1 MNDDNVFDTLSAT
14 RENDSRL
21 LIPEDKKNN
30 KRKAFRPRRVLSI
43 SPCCTPSLAVTNW
56 NGRSNVGVFHSY
68 SAEETSENEA
78 ECMDTILPVNTYTE
92 CKNSFFTGDS
102 DFLNTNKV
110 LSSLNMS
117 EAVPHQLEAVQEDD
131 KEVND
136 SPSSSSTTS
145 NGNDPS
151 DLDSGKDES
160 VEFVER
166 QTQLLMYLQQ
176 LQSLQWAHD
185 PTLYNQLPQVGT
197 QSFYSNCEN
206 VINHLQANNQH
217 QMINLSNHLEDQSF
231 HLNSGETELADTVET
246 SVKVIGSE
254 KSDWSLN
261 LTRAQKQMQ
270 CMRTKRKDPEY
281 CRKERERDRQRKQ
294 LKRQNPEIRARE
306 READR
311 KRLKLRRLD
320 PLYRAQERQ
329 RQRERLRQKRQDP
342 VFRQKERERD
352 KIRKQLKRQHPELLE
367 VCVKQEPGMFLSQGL
382 TLPRKHI
389 DVEGSALIFNDRTWE
404 LEETRSQNDCIHLQN
419 ETSSKKLC
427 ETGLSDIENQVVPHG
442 YLEFTHWVSV
452 LPQQSTNVSSASLSN
467 NLNDALL

>member
-14 RENDSRL
+14 RESDSRL

-43 SPCCTPSLAVTNW
+43 SPCCTPGLTVTHW
-56 NGRSNVGVFHSY
+56 NGQSDLGVVHSY
-68 SAEETSENEA
+68 SAEEISEDET
-78 ECMDTILPVNTYTE
+78 EHMDTILPINNYTE
-92 CKNSFFTGDS
+92 CKNSFFT
-102 DFLNTNKV
+102 
-110 LSSLNMS
+110 
-117 EAVPHQLEAVQEDD
+117 
-131 KEVND
+131 
-136 SPSSSSTTS
+136 

-185 PTLYNQLPQVGT
+185 PALYNQMSQVGT
-197 QSFYSNCEN
+197 QSFYSSCEN
-206 VINHLQANNQH
+206 VTNHLQANNHH
-217 QMINLSNHLEDQSF
+217 QLINVSNHLEDQSL
-231 HLNSGETELADTVET
+231 HLNSGETDLVNTVET
-246 SVKVIGSE
+246 SVKVIGCE
-254 KSDWSLN
+254 DSDWSLN
-261 LTRAQKQMQ
+261 LTRAQKQML

-281 CRKERERDRQRKQ
+281 CRRERERDRQRKQ

-352 KIRKQLKRQHPELLE
+352 KIRKQLKRQHPELIE
-367 VCVKQEPGMFLSQGL
+367 VCVKQEPGMFFSQGL

-389 DVEGSALIFNDRTWE
+389 NVENSALIFNDRTCE
-404 LEETRSQNDCIHLQN
+404 LEESRSQNDCINLQN

-452 LPQQSTNVSSASLSN
+452 LPQQSTNGNSTSLSN

>member
-14 RENDSRL
+14 RESDSRL

-43 SPCCTPSLAVTNW
+43 SPCCTPGLTVTHW
-56 NGRSNVGVFHSY
+56 NGQSDLGVVHSY
-68 SAEETSENEA
+68 SAEEISEDET
-78 ECMDTILPVNTYTE
+78 EHMDTILPINNYTE
-92 CKNSFFTGDS
+92 CKNSFFTGNS

-110 LSSLNMS
+110 LSALTMS
-117 EAVPHQLEAVQEDD
+117 ETVSHQLEVVQEDD
-131 KEVND
+131 KEAND
-136 SPSSSSTTS
+136 FPSSSSTS

-185 PTLYNQLPQVGT
+185 PALYNQMSQVGT
-197 QSFYSNCEN
+197 QSFYSSCEN
-206 VINHLQANNQH
+206 VTNHLQANNHH
-217 QMINLSNHLEDQSF
+217 QLINVSNHLEDQSL
-231 HLNSGETELADTVET
+231 HLNSGETDLVNTVET
-246 SVKVIGSE
+246 SVKVIGCE
-254 KSDWSLN
+254 DSDWSLN
-261 LTRAQKQMQ
+261 LTRAQKQML

-281 CRKERERDRQRKQ
+281 CRRERERDRQRKQ

-352 KIRKQLKRQHPELLE
+352 KIRKQLKRQHPELIE
-367 VCVKQEPGMFLSQGL
+367 VCVKQEPGMFFSQGL

-389 DVEGSALIFNDRTWE
+389 NVENSALIFNDRTCE
-404 LEETRSQNDCIHLQN
+404 LEESRSQNDCINLQN

-452 LPQQSTNVSSASLSN
+452 LPQQSTNGNSTSLSN